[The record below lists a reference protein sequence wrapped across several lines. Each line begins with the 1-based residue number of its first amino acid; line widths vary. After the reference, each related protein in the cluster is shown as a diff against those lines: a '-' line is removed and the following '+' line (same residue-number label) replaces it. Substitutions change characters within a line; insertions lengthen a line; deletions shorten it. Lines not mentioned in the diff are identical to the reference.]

1 MKKALILLAGI
12 LTCMTACGKK
22 ADSAEES
29 SAMEPTVPAME
40 VTEGETDPPPTNAP
54 FPTADRNAVTFSEG
68 SFSFV
73 QVVADDETSVEGTL
87 SIEDVEGNAMLKF
100 TPSSTTKDN
109 LEDAVQ
115 KLSFNVLKLLN
126 ADQLESVRSI
136 EMDLYAT
143 GDADWFVND
152 DGESPQVPGWI
163 GGGGGTTTA
172 DGKWYGFADF
182 SAADIGE
189 YDLERSDACH
199 VSFKFLLASSGK
211 CWSSDM
217 TEVNLQIMRWGMQ
230 NLSST
235 YIDNIVFYDEEG
247 NSIPLHM
254 GTEEPEEESA
264 EA

>member
-1 MKKALILLAGI
+1 MKRTLILLAGV
-12 LTCMTACGKK
+12 LLCLTACDKK
-22 ADSAEES
+22 AAPAEES
-29 SAMEPTVPAME
+29 SVPEPDNPAVEVTNPAEE

-54 FPTADRNAVTFSEG
+54 LPTADRNAVTFSDG
-68 SFSFV
+68 NFSFA
-73 QVVADDETSVEGTL
+73 QVIADDDTSVEGTL
-87 SIEDVEGNAMLKF
+87 TVEEVEGNAMLKF
-100 TPSSTTKDN
+100 TPTSTTREN

-115 KLSFNVLKLLN
+115 KISFNVLDLLN
-126 ADQLESVRSI
+126 ADQLECVRSI
-136 EMDLYAT
+136 EMDVFAT

-152 DGESPQVPGWI
+152 DGETPQVPGWI
-163 GGGGGTTTA
+163 GGGGGTMAA

-182 SAADIGE
+182 SASGIGE

-199 VSFKFLLASSGK
+199 VTFKFLLAASGK

-247 NSIPLHM
+247 NSIPLSL
-254 GTEEPEEESA
+254 E
-264 EA
+264 